1 MFQREPL
8 KPEIKTQ
15 TLPLLKKGQPPKTF
29 RSALA
34 VKEVNGED
42 RPFHSFGRS

>member
-1 MFQREPL
+1 VRTF
-8 KPEIKTQ
+8 KTGGQ
-15 TLPLLKKGQPPKTF
+15 TPDLAPFKKGTNSKTF

-34 VKEVNGED
+34 VKGLNGED